1 MPTVGIT
8 LDTFIDTSGAPG
20 GSTTETIRIRLIEG
34 DDKEHGANERG
45 IEAVFDI
52 DRTGDGNSETWVAKA
67 GNDIEISYANS
78 GLGTPAT
85 VNLTNGE
92 NDSFVISGTSNSSSV
107 SNSLELKLND
117 LLTKFESSSS
127 LTVPRPQTGEDF
139 YLSVSFIDEK
149 QNEDIILAG
158 DFSVI

>member
-1 MPTVGIT
+1 M
-8 LDTFIDTSGAPG
+8 
-20 GSTTETIRIRLIEG
+20 
-34 DDKEHGANERG
+34 
-45 IEAVFDI
+45 
-52 DRTGDGNSETWVAKA
+52 
-67 GNDIEISYANS
+67 
-78 GLGTPAT
+78 GTPAT